1 MISNGPF
8 YLEKIGTVAEQYAEL
23 RAFRDPSYPFKP
35 SDLYVGQPKR
45 IELDVPRI
53 VNAIKGEPLK
63 LDVHVEGP
71 GKLGLKLIL
80 LDPYSGKVVYEAHA
94 GKGLIEIPA
103 EVFKDLR
110 EGIYK
115 LSIIAYSDSI
125 SIVSE
130 RVVEISLSEK
140 PPVKPTITPTITKT
154 EELKPPERPS
164 IITPTLIMVIVVV
177 IIAVSI
183 IALKF
188 KKK

>member
-1 MISNGPF
+1 M
-8 YLEKIGTVAEQYAEL
+8 
-23 RAFRDPSYPFKP
+23 
-35 SDLYVGQPKR
+35 
-45 IELDVPRI
+45 
-53 VNAIKGEPLK
+53 
-63 LDVHVEGP
+63 
-71 GKLGLKLIL
+71 
-80 LDPYSGKVVYEAHA
+80 
-94 GKGLIEIPA
+94 IEIPA

-140 PPVKPTITPTITKT
+140 PPVKPTITRTITTTKT

>member
-1 MISNGPF
+1 
-8 YLEKIGTVAEQYAEL
+8 
-23 RAFRDPSYPFKP
+23 
-35 SDLYVGQPKR
+35 
-45 IELDVPRI
+45 

-94 GKGLIEIPA
+94 RKGLIEIPA
-103 EVFKDLR
+103 EVFKDLK

-130 RVVEISLSEK
+130 RVVEVSLSEK
-140 PPVKPTITPTITKT
+140 PPVKPTITPTITTTKT
-154 EELKPPERPS
+154 EELKPPERPP
-164 IITPTLIMVIVVV
+164 IITPTLIMVIVVA